1 MITLLIHAERFSYRV
16 NEPAIKNPEEP
27 KVPEFEGQNVLV
39 VFTTVE
45 KGDDENVIKRAANDI
60 IDIASKVK
68 ASSVVIYPYAHL
80 SDNLA
85 LPSDAVKV
93 LDELHRLISDR
104 LQAVRAPFGW
114 YKAFTISCYG
124 HPLSE
129 LSRRIRNE
137 PEYQKAQEMS
147 VCEKFG
153 FPVSPLA
160 TAIRRA
166 TLDWL
171 RKVIPH
177 ETEAEGDGDVEEGML
192 RIVYSEPKGR
202 KVPCVNDGTLIYVRT
217 GSKPEG
223 LPEVFKDST
232 NEIPVVVAKEG
243 YYEINA
249 NALMYYFM
257 VESAKKSPPTLPLW
271 MSPIQV
277 RIIPVKR
284 DLVDKALELA
294 SKLRNYRV
302 DVDDTDEG
310 LGKKI
315 ARAGTEWV
323 PFVVILG
330 EREVETGN
338 LTVKIRESNEQ
349 RQMTLEELMNQ
360 LKGNEAL
367 SPSPLPL
374 RVSKRVHK

>member
-1 MITLLIHAERFSYRV
+1 
-16 NEPAIKNPEEP
+16 
-27 KVPEFEGQNVLV
+27 
-39 VFTTVE
+39 
-45 KGDDENVIKRAANDI
+45 VIKRAANDI
-60 IDIASKVK
+60 IDVASKVK

-80 SDNLA
+80 SDSLA

-137 PEYQKAQEMS
+137 LEYQKAQEMS

-217 GSKPEG
+217 RSKPEG

-310 LGKKI
+310 LGK
-315 ARAGTEWV
+315 G
-323 PFVVILG
+323 IL
-330 EREVETGN
+330 
-338 LTVKIRESNEQ
+338 
-349 RQMTLEELMNQ
+349 
-360 LKGNEAL
+360 
-367 SPSPLPL
+367 
-374 RVSKRVHK
+374 